1 MRVLQLP
8 LSHRLRAPQGL
19 SRAQSLTVG
28 GMWQRERHYGEELV
42 PRMGQ
47 EGCHGAELSLG
58 WGRQDSLGVRGFRV
72 VSICGDTT
80 VLPAGG

>member
-47 EGCHGAELSLG
+47 EDVMGQS
-58 WGRQDSLGVRGFRV
+58 
-72 VSICGDTT
+72 
-80 VLPAGG
+80 